1 MTVERSEAVIPDL
14 IRDPDGEGASLVSG
28 PRLKAGATEATL

>member
-14 IRDPDGEGASLVSG
+14 IRDDDGEGASLVSG

>member
-1 MTVERSEAVIPDL
+1 MTVERSEAVNPDL
-14 IRDPDGEGASLVSG
+14 IRDPDGEGAPLVLG